1 MKSLQ
6 INVSTLAL
14 LIVWVAIFTAALTL
28 VFGIYLV
35 TQFQPLTITPK
46 PTTQESNVTDR
57 VTETGVTE
65 PPATE
70 IKNDT
75 DLQNALNEIDATD
88 IDELDALLEQNDLD
102 TANF

>member
-6 INVSTLAL
+6 INVSTLVL
-14 LIVWVAIFTAALTL
+14 LIAWVVIFTAALTL
-28 VFGIYLV
+28 VFGLYFV
-35 TQFQPLTITPK
+35 TQFQPLTITPES
-46 PTTQESNVTDR
+46 TTRESNVTNR
-57 VTETGVTE
+57 VTEPGVTE
-65 PPATE
+65 PPETE

-75 DLQNALNEIDATD
+75 DLQDALDEINETD

>member
-6 INVSTLAL
+6 INVSTLVL
-14 LIVWVAIFTAALTL
+14 LIVWIAIFTSVLTL
-28 VFGIYLV
+28 IFGLYFV
-35 TQFQPLTITPK
+35 TQFQPLKITPES
-46 PTTQESNVTDR
+46 TTRESNVTDR
-57 VTETGVTE
+57 VTEPGVTE
-65 PPATE
+65 PPETE

-75 DLQNALNEIDATD
+75 DLQNALNEINATD